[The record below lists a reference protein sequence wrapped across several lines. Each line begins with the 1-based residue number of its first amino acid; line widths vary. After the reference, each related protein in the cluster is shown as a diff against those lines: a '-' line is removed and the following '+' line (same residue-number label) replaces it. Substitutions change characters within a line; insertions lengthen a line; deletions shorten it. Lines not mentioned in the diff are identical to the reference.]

1 MVTFTV
7 RPAILAGA
15 ACLSLLITP
24 STGRCDTVY
33 AVSFS
38 NGELVRYDSADPQ
51 GTLTTLVA
59 SGQLEQP
66 SAVTLG
72 PDGNLYIGT
81 SGDGLSIA
89 PAITRYEISSGTL
102 SPVYSFGVIGT
113 VPGSLAFQ
121 GTSLLVGRNPLLADV
136 GPIVRLT
143 NVIGGGEVTASNYS
157 SGSTLASSP
166 GLAVGADGSFYVS
179 DQSFDPGTGVAF
191 GPVKRFDASG
201 NYVGEVIADG
211 AAGLAGPTGLVLR
224 GTTLYTASIETGA
237 VLATDL
243 TTTTTQTFGTTGQQY
258 ATGVLASLSDGGLL
272 AGDPLAQSP
281 NEIYRFD
288 AQGTLIESYSLGLG
302 EVGGIVTI
310 PVPEPATLTCL
321 GLTAVA
327 GGLWA
332 RRRLSRSGAS

>member
-102 SPVYSFGVIGT
+102 SPVYSFG
-113 VPGSLAFQ
+113 
-121 GTSLLVGRNPLLADV
+121 NPLLADV